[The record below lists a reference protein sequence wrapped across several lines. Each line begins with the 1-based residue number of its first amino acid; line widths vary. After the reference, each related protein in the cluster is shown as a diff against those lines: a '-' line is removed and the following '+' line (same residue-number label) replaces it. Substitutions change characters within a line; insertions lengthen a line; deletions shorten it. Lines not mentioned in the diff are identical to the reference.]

1 MFGLNAPELIAIG
14 VTTLL
19 IFGPRELPELMR
31 RLLERLFV
39 RIEGPQATMER
50 LMREE
55 QKAKEQRE
63 RLSEMARR
71 RADLEVDVLRH
82 MREAGFETEESV
94 TPAMMERRWELMRLS
109 QRDDK
114 GAIGQLIIALGS
126 HDEWIRWRAAR
137 AFADKAERN
146 PQVIL
151 RAALPILQKRV
162 QHRDETEW
170 VRAACQTALH
180 KIEEATREWMD
191 KPIPFTD
198 FDTPTD
204 VLPIPVDSPDVPDA
218 SQLPRPSQP
227 DSKDDRK

>member
-1 MFGLNAPELIAIG
+1 MLGLSAPELIAIG
-14 VTTLL
+14 VIALL
-19 IFGPRELPELMR
+19 VFGPRKLPELMR

-39 RIEGPQATMER
+39 RIGDPQATTER

-55 QKAKEQRE
+55 QKAKEKRE
-63 RLSEMARR
+63 RLSEMARK
-71 RADLEVDVLRH
+71 RAELEADFLQQ
-82 MREAGFETEESV
+82 MRQAGFETEESV

-114 GAIGQLIIALGS
+114 EAIGQLIIALGS

-162 QHRDETEW
+162 QRRDETEW

-180 KIEEATREWMD
+180 RIEEATRDWTD

-204 VLPIPVDSPDVPDA
+204 MLPIPVDSPDVPDT
-218 SQLPRPSQP
+218 SQLPRPSQS
-227 DSKDDRK
+227 DSKDDEK